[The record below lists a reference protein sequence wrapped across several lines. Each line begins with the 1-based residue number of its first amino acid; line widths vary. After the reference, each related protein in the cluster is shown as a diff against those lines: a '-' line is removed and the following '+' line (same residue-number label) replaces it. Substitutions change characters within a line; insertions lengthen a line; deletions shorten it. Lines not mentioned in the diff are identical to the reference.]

1 MRGLEAENS
10 VTEGQSQHVHLF
22 PCSQDAG
29 PVSLGHVL
37 LGGCPRSHQ
46 PLRPHPGPLEALAF
60 WRSAAPTPQLP
71 LRFSSTPEK
80 QHFINSRVDK
90 T

>member
-29 PVSLGHVL
+29 PVSLGHVP
-37 LGGCPRSHQ
+37 LGDCPCSHQ
-46 PLRPHPGPLEALAF
+46 PLWSPSWVSRGSSVLEERRTHP
-60 WRSAAPTPQLP
+60 PTP
-71 LRFSSTPEK
+71 PEILI
-80 QHFINSRVDK
+80 HA
-90 T
+90 